1 MPAQSRSACRV
12 SDFISP
18 EQQKD
23 GSLHLARALPG
34 IASTSQ
40 NDNQTPGPPANGT
53 APSFYHLPMHSVMK
67 QSTECFL
74 AWFLRKQGSGH
85 HWSVP
90 SATEQ
95 DRRQTS
101 NQLEGADMRAEALF
115 PILGLIPCTQ
125 KPTAFGHRVQA
136 PRSDT
141 RNLTMGAEEG
151 EGTPPGLVE
160 TTVRPLLPGAPPP
173 QRWQPT
179 HHPGT
184 L

>member
-1 MPAQSRSACRV
+1 
-12 SDFISP
+12 
-18 EQQKD
+18 
-23 GSLHLARALPG
+23 
-34 IASTSQ
+34 
-40 NDNQTPGPPANGT
+40 
-53 APSFYHLPMHSVMK
+53 
-67 QSTECFL
+67 
-74 AWFLRKQGSGH
+74 
-85 HWSVP
+85 
-90 SATEQ
+90 
-95 DRRQTS
+95 
-101 NQLEGADMRAEALF
+101 MRAEALF

-160 TTVRPLLPGAPPP
+160 TTVRPFLPGAPPP